1 MLAKCGELNLLNA
14 LWLFFFAISV
24 TMTAYHGLWLGDM
37 DSFGRLVQA
46 WFNAAK
52 TSVDISI
59 GLVGIMTL
67 WLGLF
72 KVAEKAG
79 LVRVLGRW
87 LQPLLSRLMPEV
99 PAGHPA
105 FGAVTMNL
113 SANFLGLDNAATPL
127 GLQAMRE
134 LQTLNPE
141 PERATKAQ
149 ALFLVLNASSVTLIP
164 VSIFLYRAQQGAPDP
179 ASVFLPILMA
189 TSASTMTGLLAICL
203 MHRINLWDRVVLA
216 YTAGF
221 AVLMAAIITLLTRLP
236 AGQMGPMS
244 GAVGNALLVSIIAI
258 FLFAGYGRRQP
269 VYEQFIEGAKEGF
282 QTAIGLIPYLLA
294 MLVAIAGLRESGAM
308 TLALDGIVSGLKLLG
323 WPTEFVPALT
333 TALMKPLS
341 GSGARAMM
349 LETMQTYGVDS
360 FPALVAAI
368 IQGSSET
375 TFYVVAV
382 YYGVVGIKRDRGALA
397 GGLIAD
403 VAGVVTAILAAYWF
417 FPPSL

>member
-1 MLAKCGELNLLNA
+1 MLNA
-14 LWLFFFAISV
+14 LWLLFFALSV
-24 TMTAYHGLWLGDM
+24 VMTAYQGLFLGDI

-46 WFNAAK
+46 WFAAAK

-59 GLVGIMTL
+59 GLIGIMTL

-72 KVAEKAG
+72 KVAEHAG

-99 PAGHPA
+99 PKGHPA

-149 ALFLVLNASSVTLIP
+149 SLFLVLNASSVTLIP

-189 TSASTMTGLLAICL
+189 TSASTIAGLIAICI
-203 MHRINLWDRVVLA
+203 MHKISLWDRVVMA
-216 YTAGF
+216 YAAGF
-221 AVLMAAIITLLTRLP
+221 AVVMAGIISLLTSLP
-236 AGQMGPMS
+236 PTQMGPMS
-244 GAVGNALLVSIIAI
+244 GAVGNAILVAVIAI
-258 FLFAGYGRRQP
+258 FLLAGFARKQP
-269 VYEQFIEGAKEGF
+269 VYEQFIEGAQQGF
-282 QTAIGLIPYLLA
+282 QTAIGLIPYLIA
-294 MLVAIAGLRESGAM
+294 MLVAIAGLRESGVM
-308 TLALDGIVSGLKLLG
+308 TVILNGFVWLMQLLSL
-323 WPTEFVPALT
+323 PTEFVPALT
-333 TALMKPLS
+333 TAFMKPLS

-368 IQGSSET
+368 VQGSTET
-375 TFYVVAV
+375 TFYVIAV
-382 YYGVVGIKRDRGALA
+382 YYGVVGIRRDRGALA

-403 VAGVVTAILAAYWF
+403 VAGCVTAILAAYWF
-417 FPPSL
+417 FPPTL

>member
-1 MLAKCGELNLLNA
+1 MLNA
-14 LWLFFFAISV
+14 LWLLFFALSV
-24 TMTAYHGLWLGDM
+24 VMTAYQGLFLGDI

-46 WFNAAK
+46 WFAAAK
-52 TSVDISI
+52 TSVEISI
-59 GLVGIMTL
+59 GLIGIMTL

-72 KVAEKAG
+72 KVAEHAG

-99 PAGHPA
+99 PKGHPA

-149 ALFLVLNASSVTLIP
+149 SLFLVLNASSVTLIP

-189 TSASTMTGLLAICL
+189 TSASTIAGLIAICI
-203 MHRINLWDRVVLA
+203 MHKISLWDRVVMVYA
-216 YTAGF
+216 AGF
-221 AVLMAAIITLLTRLP
+221 AVVMAGIISLLTSLP
-236 AGQMGPMS
+236 PTQMGPMS
-244 GAVGNALLVSIIAI
+244 GAVGNAILVTIIAI
-258 FLFAGYGRRQP
+258 FLLAGFARKQP
-269 VYEQFIEGAKEGF
+269 VYEQFIEGAQQGF
-282 QTAIGLIPYLLA
+282 QTAIGLIPYLIA
-294 MLVAIAGLRESGAM
+294 MLVAIAGLRESGVM
-308 TLALDGIVSGLKLLG
+308 TLILDGFVWLMQLLSL
-323 WPTEFVPALT
+323 PTEFVPALT
-333 TALMKPLS
+333 TAFMKPLS

-368 IQGSSET
+368 VQGSTET
-375 TFYVVAV
+375 TFYVIAV
-382 YYGVVGIKRDRGALA
+382 YYGVVGIRRDRGALA

-403 VAGVVTAILAAYWF
+403 VAGCVTAILAAYWF
-417 FPPSL
+417 FPPTL

>member
-1 MLAKCGELNLLNA
+1 MLNA
-14 LWLFFFAISV
+14 LWLLFFVLTVLAAGWQAV
-24 TMTAYHGLWLGDM
+24 MHGDA
-37 DSFGRLVQA
+37 DVFGRVVQA
-46 WFNAAK
+46 WFEAAR

-59 GLVGIMTL
+59 GLVGVMTL

-72 KVAEKAG
+72 KVAEAGG
-79 LVRVLGRW
+79 LVAVLGRL
-87 LQPLLSRLMPEV
+87 LQPLLRRLMPEV

-105 FGAVTMNL
+105 FGAITMNL

-149 ALFLVLNASSVTLIP
+149 SLFLVLNASSVTLIP
-164 VSIFLYRAQQGAPDP
+164 VSVFLYRAQQGAAEP
-179 ASVFLPILMA
+179 ASVFLPILLA
-189 TSASTMTGLLAICL
+189 TSASTLTGLLAICL
-203 MHRINLWDRVVLA
+203 LNRIRLLDRVVLA
-216 YTAGF
+216 YAGAF
-221 AVLMAAIITLLTRLP
+221 SALMALLITTLASLP
-236 AGQMGPMS
+236 GAELGRYSSAS
-244 GAVGNALLVSIIAI
+244 GNLLLVALILI
-258 FLFAGYGRRQP
+258 FLLAGWWRRHP
-269 VYEQFIEGAKEGF
+269 VYELFVDGAKEGF

-294 MLVAIAGLRESGAM
+294 MLVAIAGLRASGVM
-308 TLALDGIVSGLKLLG
+308 DLLLDGCRQLLTLAG

-333 TALMKPLS
+333 TAFMKSLS

-360 FPALVAAI
+360 FPALVSAI

-382 YYGVVGIKRDRGALA
+382 YYGVVGIRRDRGALA
-397 GGLIAD
+397 CGLLAD
-403 VAGVVTAILAAYWF
+403 VVGVVTAICAAYWF
-417 FPPSL
+417 FPPGLHGG

>member
-1 MLAKCGELNLLNA
+1 MLNA
-14 LWLFFFAISV
+14 LWLLFFALSV
-24 TMTAYHGLWLGDM
+24 AMTAYQAIFLGEI

-46 WFNAAK
+46 WFAAAK
-52 TSVDISI
+52 TSVEISI

-72 KVAEKAG
+72 KVAEHAG

-134 LQTLNPE
+134 LQKLNPE

-149 ALFLVLNASSVTLIP
+149 SLFLVLNASSVTLIP

-189 TSASTMTGLLAICL
+189 TSASTIAGLLAICY
-203 MHRINLWDRVVLA
+203 MHKISLWDRVVLA
-216 YTAGF
+216 YAGGF
-221 AVLMAAIITLLTRLP
+221 AVIMAAIISLLTSLP
-236 AGQMGPMS
+236 PTQMGPMS
-244 GAVGNALLVSIIAI
+244 GALGNTLLVAVIAI
-258 FLFAGYGRRQP
+258 FIFAGYARKQP
-269 VYEQFIEGAKEGF
+269 VYGQFIDGAREGF

-294 MLVAIAGLRESGAM
+294 MLVAIGGLRESGVL
-308 TLALDGIVSGLKLLG
+308 TLLLDGMVFLLELFSL
-323 WPTEFVPALT
+323 PTEFVPALT
-333 TALMKPLS
+333 TAFMKPLS

-368 IQGSSET
+368 VQGSSET
-375 TFYVVAV
+375 TFYVIAV

-403 VAGVVTAILAAYWF
+403 LAGCLTAIFAAYWF
-417 FPPSL
+417 FPPTL

>member
-1 MLAKCGELNLLNA
+1 
-14 LWLFFFAISV
+14 
-24 TMTAYHGLWLGDM
+24 
-37 DSFGRLVQA
+37 
-46 WFNAAK
+46 
-52 TSVDISI
+52 
-59 GLVGIMTL
+59 
-67 WLGLF
+67 
-72 KVAEKAG
+72 
-79 LVRVLGRW
+79 
-87 LQPLLSRLMPEV
+87 
-99 PAGHPA
+99 
-105 FGAVTMNL
+105 
-113 SANFLGLDNAATPL
+113 L

-189 TSASTMTGLLAICL
+189 TSASTIAGLLAICL

-221 AVLMAAIITLLTRLP
+221 AVLMAAIITMLTRLP

-244 GAVGNALLVSIIAI
+244 GALGNALLVAIIAI
-258 FLFAGYGRRQP
+258 FLFTGYGRRQP

-308 TLALDGIVSGLKLLG
+308 TLALDGIVNVLEWLG
-323 WPTEFVPALT
+323 WRTEFVPALT

-375 TFYVVAV
+375 TFYVIAV

-403 VAGVVTAILAAYWF
+403 LAGVVTAILAAYWF